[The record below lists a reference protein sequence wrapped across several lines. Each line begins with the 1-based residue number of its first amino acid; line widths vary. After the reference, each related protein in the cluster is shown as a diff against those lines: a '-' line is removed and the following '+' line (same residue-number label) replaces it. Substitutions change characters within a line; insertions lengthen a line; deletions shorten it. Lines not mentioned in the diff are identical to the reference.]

1 MRKVVKQGALSV
13 VLASALMLFGVSA
26 QAEPMAAEESM
37 GPEPAPVLTEQTNEV
52 ASDELVA
59 QAEDNAEVEAQA
71 AKPVLRARGHVQN
84 KGWIDSPTYRR
95 INSNVNKNARSILV
109 GSTGEGL
116 RLEALNLWIENADG
130 NVEGRSHIQNIG
142 WTDWEEMSQTH
153 AIGTEH
159 QGLSMEALHL
169 RLPKALID
177 AGYTL
182 HYRVHVQD
190 IGWLGDI
197 SKPEG
202 YFTGTA
208 GLGKRIEAVELYLA
222 EPGESVNLNYTYVE
236 PGTGAGGVG
245 VGIASFFYK
254 TLSGQAHVQNIGWQE
269 ENYAEDAGELCR
281 TLIGTT
287 GKALRVEAIKLNNPA
302 LWYPGNIVY
311 EAHVQNIGWQGERK
325 NGEIAGTSGQS
336 LRLEAIRVRLTDWWA
351 EQYDVYYR
359 VHAQDIGWMGWA
371 KNGEDAGTAGFGK
384 RLEAIEVIYVPKG
397 GKPFSMD
404 KNIVSVTNEAFR
416 KA

>member
-26 QAEPMAAEESM
+26 QAEPMAAEEPM
-37 GPEPAPVLTEQTNEV
+37 GPEPAPVLTEQTSEV
-52 ASDELVA
+52 ASDGLAA

-84 KGWIDSPTYRR
+84 KGWVDSSAYRR
-95 INSNVNKNARSILV
+95 VDKDSRSILV

-130 NVEGRSHIQNIG
+130 NVEGRTHIQNIG
-142 WTDWEEMSQTH
+142 WTDWEKMSQTH
-153 AIGTEH
+153 AIGTEG
-159 QGLSMEALHL
+159 QGLRIEALHL
-169 RLPKALID
+169 KLPQSLID

-190 IGWLGDI
+190 YGWLGDI
-197 SKPEG
+197 SRPDG
-202 YFTGTA
+202 YFTGSA
-208 GLGKRIEAVELYLA
+208 GFGKRIEAVELYLA
-222 EPGESVNLNYTYVE
+222 EPGEYVSLNTEYSE
-236 PGTGAGGVG
+236 GGVG
-245 VGIASFFYK
+245 GVGAGVVSYFYK

-269 ENYAEDAGELCR
+269 ENYTEDGGETNR
-281 TLIGTT
+281 TLVGTT
-287 GKALRVEAIKLNNPA
+287 GKSLRVEAIRLNNPA
-302 LWYPGNIVY
+302 LWYDGDLIY

-336 LRLEAIRVRLTDWWA
+336 LRLEAIRIRLTDYWA
-351 EQYDVYYR
+351 QQYDVYYR

-404 KNIVSVTNEAFR
+404 KDIVSVTNEAFR